1 MAHDN
6 SSAASGGLEL
16 FSAPTATWFRAAFAE
31 PTRVQR
37 EAWAAIAKRKHTLV
51 VAPTGSGKTLAA
63 FLWAIDRVMR
73 ERGRA
78 SESDAV
84 VPGSAAPQSEPAP
97 GSAPDPDAP
106 DSDAPDS
113 DAPDSPAERPARG
126 TRILYIS
133 PLKALGVDVE
143 RNLNAPLVGIAQ
155 TAQRLGYEV
164 PQLTVGVRSGD
175 TPPAERR
182 RQQAKPP
189 DILITTP
196 ESLFL
201 LLTSQARRTL
211 RHVDTVIIDEV
222 HAVAATKRG
231 AHLALSLERLD
242 ALLDRPAQRIGL
254 SATVRPLD
262 AVAQF
267 LGGQAPVDIVA
278 PPSEKS
284 FDLRIVVPVE
294 DLSDIAAGGP
304 GEARR
309 TTGDAEYGDSAGNAG
324 DAPIFGDASQSIAHE
339 QRAGSVW
346 PHIEAEILDR
356 VLAHRATI
364 VFVNSRGLAERLTAR
379 LNELYDERQSLA
391 TPPEDLPAPPPP
403 APSPP
408 SQPPPPSPAEQ
419 RESRQH
425 PNPRLKNATLIGG
438 SGEFAGAAPELAR
451 AHHGSVSKETRA
463 EVEDALKSGRLR
475 CVVATSSLELGIDMG
490 DVDLVIQVEA
500 PWSVA
505 SGLQRLGRAGHQ
517 VGEVSRGVIF
527 PKHRADVLHSAV
539 VASRM
544 LAGSIEALTPITNPL
559 DVLAQQTIA
568 ASALDRW
575 QAEDWFNLVRRSA
588 PFATLSRALLDSV
601 LDLLAGR
608 YPSDEF
614 AQLRPRIVWDR
625 ELDAFTG
632 RPGAQR
638 LAVTSGGTIPD
649 RGTFGVF
656 MLTGTEDLPD
666 DGTAP
671 RRVVG
676 RRVGELDE
684 EMVYES
690 RVGDVIAL
698 GSTSWRIREIG
709 PDQVRVTPAFG
720 EPGRLPF
727 WIGDALGR
735 PAELGAAMGAFAR
748 EYADSEAD
756 NDLDGLLDSFAAAN
770 LRGYLHEMREIAGHI
785 PSDRTLVVERHRDEL
800 GDWRIVLHS
809 PYGRRVHGPWALMVT
824 ARMREQFGLEASA
837 IASDDG
843 IIVRLPDIEAEPPG
857 AELFDFAP
865 DEIEQLVTRE
875 VGGSA
880 LFAARFRENA
890 ARALILPRSH
900 PGKRSPLWQQRLR
913 AAQLLEVAR
922 RYPEFPI
929 VLETVREV
937 LHDVYDLDALHELLQ
952 GMRSRSIRVVTVTTG
967 EPSPFARTLL
977 FGYVGAFMYEGDQ
990 PLAERRAAALAL
1002 DMNLLGDLLGTA
1014 SLRELLDAEAITA
1027 VESELQRTAAGW
1039 QARDIEGIVD
1049 LLRVVGPLDAAEVAA
1064 RIDAD
1069 AHLDAAAALHELVAA
1084 RRAIEVRIAGREVYA
1099 AVEDAAR
1106 LRDGLGTPMPLGVPA
1121 VFLEPVADPLADLV
1135 GRYARTHAPFTTAAA
1150 AEALGLGQAVV
1161 ADVLRRLEVAQRVVH
1176 GEFTPGREGTEWVDE
1191 QVLRRIRSRTL
1202 AKLRREVEPV
1212 SQRAYAQFLAEWQH
1226 VRWNQPAAAHD
1237 RKSAATRAID
1247 TDGLEGI
1254 DGLTAVIEQL
1264 HGVPLPASAWESL
1277 ILPARIRDYQP
1288 PMLDGLLASGEVR
1301 WQGHGAIGA
1310 SDGWVS
1316 LSLTELLP
1324 LAPAPQPEAVEL
1336 SPLAQQL
1343 RAQLASAGAM
1353 FFPEL
1358 VRALGDNAPQPAIV
1372 ADALWELAWAGC
1384 ATTDALA
1391 PMRALLA
1398 APGGRASTSAHRTP
1412 RRAARGRLYRG
1423 GLHPGPVTPTPPH
1436 AAGRWSL
1443 TPNTDS
1449 NPSPLDAAERAGALG
1464 ELLLY
1469 RYGVVTKGTVTA
1481 ADVPGGFAAV
1491 YQLLAKFEQ
1500 AGHAR
1505 RGYFVTQ
1512 LGAAQFATVG
1522 AIDRLRAIDRTTREQ
1537 TEGYHADALPR
1548 AVTLAATDPANPFG
1562 AALPWPEL
1570 AQSKHRPGRK
1580 AGGLVTL
1587 VDGQLVFYV
1596 ERGGKTMLQ
1605 FTDDDQLINQAAE
1618 SLAATVRA
1626 ARIPDLVIE
1635 RINGNYALETDT
1647 ATRLQQA
1654 GFSATPR
1661 GFRMRVHP

>member
-1 MAHDN
+1 MARDTH
-6 SSAASGGLEL
+6 STASDGLEL
-16 FSAPTATWFRAAFAE
+16 FSAPTASWFRAAFAE

-78 SESDAV
+78 AESDAV
-84 VPGSAAPQSEPAP
+84 VPAEREPQSEPAP
-97 GSAPDPDAP
+97 DSAP
-106 DSDAPDS
+106 DSDAEG
-113 DAPDSPAERPARG
+113 AARG
-126 TRILYIS
+126 TRILYVS

-143 RNLNAPLVGIAQ
+143 HNLNAPLVGIAQ
-155 TAQRLGYEV
+155 TAQRLGYEA
-164 PQLTVGVRSGD
+164 PKLTVGVRSGD

-242 ALLDRPAQRIGL
+242 ALLERPAQRIGL

-262 AVAQF
+262 AVAKF
-267 LGGQAPVDIVA
+267 LGGRAPVDIVA

-309 TTGDAEYGDSAGNAG
+309 TAGDAEHTDRTEHGDRTGDAG
-324 DAPIFGDASQSIAHE
+324 DAPIFGDVSQSIAKE

-391 TPPEDLPAPPPP
+391 PAPNDLPAPPPP
-403 APSPP
+403 A
-408 SQPPPPSPAEQ
+408 SPAEQ

-490 DVDLVIQVEA
+490 EVDLVIQVEA

-544 LAGSIEALTPITNPL
+544 LTGSIEALTPITNPL

-568 ASALDRW
+568 ASAIDRW
-575 QAEDWFNLVRRSA
+575 QAEDWFNLVRRAA

-666 DGTAP
+666 DDTAS

-748 EYADSEAD
+748 KYADRAASD
-756 NDLDGLLDSFAAAN
+756 DLDGLLDPFAAAN
-770 LRGYLHEMREIAGHI
+770 LRSYLHEMREITGHI

-890 ARALILPRSH
+890 ARALILARSH

-952 GMRSRSIRVVTVTTG
+952 GIRARSIRVVTVTTA

-990 PLAERRAAALAL
+990 PLAERRAAALSL

-1027 VESELQRTAAGW
+1027 VAAELQRTAAGW
-1039 QARDIEGIVD
+1039 RAHDVEGIAD

-1064 RIDAD
+1064 RVDAD

-1084 RRAIEVRIAGREVYA
+1084 RRAIQVRLAGREVYA

-1135 GRYARTHAPFTTAAA
+1135 GRYARTNAPFTTAAA

-1161 ADVLRRLEVAQRVVH
+1161 ADVLRRLEVAHRVVH
-1176 GEFTPGREGTEWVDE
+1176 GEFTPSREGTEWVDE

-1212 SQRAYAQFLAEWQH
+1212 SQQTYAQFLAEWQH
-1226 VRWNQPAAAHD
+1226 VRDTQPTAPHD
-1237 RKSAATRAID
+1237 RTAQTTRMLG
-1247 TDGLEGI
+1247 TEGLEGVE
-1254 DGLTAVIEQL
+1254 GLIAVIEQL
-1264 HGVPLPASAWESL
+1264 HGMPLPASAWESL
-1277 ILPARIRDYQP
+1277 ILPARIHDYQP
-1288 PMLDGLLASGEVR
+1288 AMLDGLLASGEVR
-1301 WQGHGAIGA
+1301 WIGHGAIGT

-1316 LSLTELLP
+1316 LSLSELLP
-1324 LAPAPQPEAVEL
+1324 LAPPPGPEATEL

-1343 RAQLASAGAM
+1343 RARLATGGAM
-1353 FFPEL
+1353 FFAEL
-1358 VRALGDNAPQPAIV
+1358 LRALGEDAPSAATV
-1372 ADALWELAWAGC
+1372 ADALWELAWAGY

-1391 PMRALLA
+1391 PLRALLA

-1412 RRAARGRLYRG
+1412 RRAARGRLYRSG
-1423 GLHPGPVTPTPPH
+1423 MHAGPTTPTPPH

-1443 TPNTDS
+1443 TPSTNS
-1449 NPSPLDAAERAGALG
+1449 NLSPLDAAEQAGALG

-1481 ADVPGGFAAV
+1481 ADVPGGFTAV

-1505 RGYFVTQ
+1505 RGYFVAQ
-1512 LGAAQFATVG
+1512 LGAAQFATAG
-1522 AIDRLRAIDRTTREQ
+1522 AIDRLRAIDRDTTERAD
-1537 TEGYHADALPR
+1537 GYRNDAPTR
-1548 AVTLAATDPANPFG
+1548 VVTLAATDPANPYG

-1570 AQSKHRPGRK
+1570 TQSKHRPGRK

-1587 VDGQLVFYV
+1587 VAGQLVFYV

-1605 FTDDDQLINQAAE
+1605 FTDNDRLISQAAE

-1635 RINGNYALETDT
+1635 RINGSYALETDTDT

-1654 GFSATPR
+1654 GFNATPR